1 MAESERRTGSRKAL
15 SSTAMLSHA
24 TGHRLCQ
31 VHDISQSGAMLDI
44 GWGVLTHDVPVQL
57 MIDLPNGG
65 GAKSYSLP
73 ATVARVSSR
82 GTAIKFAGLDSE
94 SQNAL
99 FSFLRT
105 H

>member
-1 MAESERRTGSRKAL
+1 MPDSERRTGSRKSL
-15 SSTAMLSHA
+15 PRSAMLAHA

-31 VHDISQSGAMLDI
+31 VHDISLTGALLDI

-57 MIDLPNGG
+57 MIDLPNGA

-73 ATVARVSSR
+73 ATVARVSR
-82 GTAIKFAGLDSE
+82 NGTAIKFTGLDNE
-94 SQNAL
+94 SHSAL
-99 FSFLRT
+99 SSFLRS

>member
-1 MAESERRTGSRKAL
+1 
-15 SSTAMLSHA
+15 MLSHA

-31 VHDISQSGAMLDI
+31 VHDISLSGAMLEI

-57 MIDLPNGG
+57 MIDLPNGA
-65 GAKSYSLP
+65 GAKSYSLS
-73 ATVARVSSR
+73 ATVARVSRS

-94 SQNAL
+94 SQSAL
-99 FSFLRT
+99 SHFLRS